1 MADRQ
6 KDTRTIPITE
16 EELVVGRRTVDLGA
30 VRVSKTTET
39 RQVIVDDPIVTE
51 EVHVERRRIDR
62 PVSSEEPPVTRT
74 EGDTTIFPVLEEVVV
89 VEKRLIL
96 REEIRVTRIR
106 QERPSSQE
114 IAVKREQLH
123 VERLP
128 AEEHASPGGH
138 TNSGE
143 PDQQERD
150 K

>member
-51 EVHVERRRIDR
+51 EVQVERRRIDR

-128 AEEHASPGGH
+128 AAQPESPGGH